1 MRENAKSHLN
11 DFAAEL
17 NPRHGS
23 VPASEKA
30 LKETCGARNPAG
42 GTIRF
47 SGIPGPENSKDCS
60 LLFKGGLAGQ
70 GLTREY
76 AAEGNR
82 TAMKELILSVV
93 MGVTFISTAIAIV
106 YYETRPR

>member
-70 GLTREY
+70 GLTRDHPGGRESY
-76 AAEGNR
+76 CNER
-82 TAMKELILSVV
+82 TYSVSRD
-93 MGVTFISTAIAIV
+93 GGHIYFDGDR
-106 YYETRPR
+106 YCLL